1 MDIAPSP
8 NNEPGQAFEALR
20 TEVSLLRRGVEGL
33 TAERHSAP
41 DYGPTL
47 EQMNAY
53 LKEIAGWARK
63 VNERPAM
70 QLTPERLERE
80 IARVAVEART
90 RDREIIEH
98 ADARMGKA
106 IARLEH
112 IVESA
117 AEASEQ
123 ARAIGIACGTALLA
137 GMLMILA
144 FQELAAILPR

>member
-1 MDIAPSP
+1 MDNDASL

-20 TEVSLLRRGVEGL
+20 AEVSLLRRGVEGL

-53 LKEIAGWARK
+53 LKEFAGWARK
-63 VNERPAM
+63 VNGQPVM
-70 QLTPERLERE
+70 QLTPELLERE
-80 IARVAVEART
+80 VARVAVEARK

-123 ARAIGIACGTALLA
+123 ARAIGIACGIALLA
-137 GMLMILA
+137 GMLIILA
-144 FQELAAILPR
+144 FQELAAVLPT